1 MIIYWFIFFYLVFA
15 NFITSYKNYI
25 SKLFFYFTVIFIFL
39 FVGFRYKVGA
49 DWYNYLHF
57 YKSHKYTNLESIFI
71 GGDPAY
77 NFLNYIS
84 HFFNYYDTFFVN
96 AVCGFIALFFLM
108 KSALNIEK
116 YWLVLLIYF
125 PYHILVV
132 SMNYTRQAVA
142 ISISLWAFCKLLE
155 NKIIQFIFL
164 IILAALF
171 HKTAIALLLFLP
183 VIIFANSQSYKNLN
197 IAYSGLSLILLFII
211 IYYFSVQEANIYLQ
225 GNEGVSSKGFF
236 VRWTSHLI
244 PLFLL
249 YKFNYLFKKQTY
261 YPVIL
266 YFCILVIFMLP
277 LGIFFSTL
285 ADRFNLYMIFFD
297 LFVICKVFSNSSRI
311 DKIYLLNMLV
321 LFYTIQMYLWFF
333 QGHWAVKSWVPYQN
347 YISNHLF
354 NMVFL

>member
-1 MIIYWFIFFYLVFA
+1 MVIYWIIWFYLCLC
-15 NFITSYKNYI
+15 NFFSSYKSDLGRVVLI
-25 SKLFFYFTVIFIFL
+25 ITCLFL
-39 FVGFRYKVGA
+39 FLFIGFRYKVGV

-57 YKSHKYTNLESIFI
+57 YESSKYSGLKFIFI
-71 GGDPAY
+71 EGDPAY
-77 NFLNYIS
+77 NILNYIG

-96 AVCGFIALFFLM
+96 AVCGFIVLFFLM
-108 KSALNIEK
+108 KSALKLEK

-142 ISISLWAFCKLLE
+142 ISISLWAFFKLLE
-155 NKIIQFIFL
+155 NKFIQFIFL
-164 IILAALF
+164 IVLAALF

-183 VIIFANSQSYKNLN
+183 VIIFSNLEKYKNLN
-197 IAYSGLSLILLFII
+197 VFYFSLSLILLFII
-211 IYYFSVQEANIYLQ
+211 IYYFSEKEANIYLQ
-225 GNEGVSSKGFF
+225 GNDSMSSKGFF
-236 VRWTSHLI
+236 VRWTFHLI
-244 PLFLL
+244 PLFLF

-297 LFVICKVFSNSSRI
+297 LFVICNVFSNLSRI
-311 DKIYLLNMLV
+311 DKIYFLNILI

-333 QGHWAVKSWVPYQN
+333 QGNWAVKAWVPYQN
-347 YISNHLF
+347 YISNYFF